1 LSNNQNSTI
10 KELDQIE
17 KLLQG
22 ENLTNGTNES
32 FATVGAPQ
40 SISKMKDPKS
50 GKFIAK
56 AIKYILLFLV
66 LFSSCFLILFAI
78 YLTGLD
84 LRFAKITL
92 NLSVTDQSEAGLGGV
107 QVFVNDAQIGLT
119 DSKGKYSITGLDPG
133 TLDFKLSSEGFL
145 DFVEVVQIDRDF
157 FQYSTQ
163 KDIKLISAV
172 KATLNGQFNPVIENY
187 KFSDSFIVIKSLDGK
202 EIDKVKVAENGEFT
216 LPEITT
222 GKILFG
228 FESPDFMDVERE
240 IMLEPGINRIS
251 SINLNPAG
259 DILESYQSY
268 VTNSAINQISILV
281 ENHNPDFVS
290 IDYESQTFLVK
301 DLSVGRDYTI
311 RVEAEGF
318 EPRDYNINVQR
329 GYNEIFDLVFVE
341 QGRAVYF
348 GSLDS
353 KTQGYLYASD
363 FDGNDFTQLSDINNL
378 NPNYIYYNKDK
389 DLIYLTTEIDRVR
402 SIVSGSV
409 GLVYSLD
416 PETKVLNKLTTNT
429 SQLGSVT
436 PNFIAEKLI
445 NVYKKDRRD
454 LTYSIELRNLDGNS
468 AIPARTTE
476 NNFSV
481 NKVLLSNDSTILYSQ
496 EENITTQEKSIFV
509 IEIGKETKLVSD
521 KNESNLLNITSDGK
535 LALFMANETSKDFFD
550 LFLYNFETSET
561 RKVFTNYQGFNI
573 QFLGDSN
580 EELIFMQT
588 VDEIEN
594 IYKYRI
600 SSNQT
605 EVVTRLTR
613 IYDISAIYQQSDFVF
628 YITNRGLH
636 ILDPQKVQSF
646 KLVKEGGWL
655 VR

>member
-1 LSNNQNSTI
+1 MSNNQNSTI

-133 TLDFKLSSEGFL
+133 TLDLKLSSEGFL

-187 KFSDSFIVIKSLDGK
+187 KFSDSFIVIRSLDGK

-436 PNFIAEKLI
+436 PNFIAEKLV

-509 IEIGKETKLVSD
+509 IEVGKETKLVSD
-521 KNESNLLNITSDGK
+521 KKESNLLNISADGK
-535 LALFMANETSKDFFD
+535 LALFMANETSEDFFD